1 MTKYIFFDND
11 GVLVDTEKH
20 FFKATQIVLNK
31 NGMEFTR
38 EKFIELTLI
47 GNEGGWRIAR
57 DRGIAEEKIEEMRIE
72 RNILYASMLE
82 QEQLVIDGVAETLYL
97 LAGKYKMA
105 IVTSSKKHH
114 FDLIHKKSGLLKY
127 FDFILTRED
136 YSKSKP
142 HPEPYLAALEKSGCE
157 IDECLVVED
166 SLRGLISAG
175 EAGIKCAVIPGAL
188 TAGCDFSKAWKVLSS
203 IKELPSV
210 LY

>member
-1 MTKYIFFDND
+1 MIKYIFFDND

-20 FFKATQIVLNK
+20 FFEATRIILNK

-38 EKFIELTLI
+38 EEFINLTLI

-57 DRGIAEEKIEEMRIE
+57 DNGISEEKIEEMRAE
-72 RNILYASMLE
+72 RNLLYASLLE
-82 QEQLVIDGVAETLYL
+82 REKLVIEGVEETLCS
-97 LAGKYKMA
+97 LAGKFKMA

-114 FDLIHKKSGLLKY
+114 FDLIHKNSGLLKY

-142 HPEPYLAALEKSGCE
+142 HPEPYLSALEKSGCAKE
-157 IDECLVVED
+157 ECIVVED
-166 SLRGLISAG
+166 SLRGLISAE

-188 TAGCDFSKAWKVLSS
+188 TEGCDFGKAWKVLNSV
-203 IKELPSV
+203 KELPAV
-210 LY
+210 LS